1 MADDLISTALERA
14 PDTDDVLIGPGAL
27 GSVGEVVRR
36 VVGDRPVTVVADE
49 VTWRVAGKQV
59 QEQLDASGATAGEAF
74 LFPAGTFVR
83 ADYANVEKVRDALA
97 SHEAIPVAVGSG
109 TINDLTKL
117 AAHRLGRPYM
127 AVATAASMD
136 GYTAF
141 GASITRGGSSRR
153 STARPPSPSSP
164 TLDVIAAA
172 PTAMT
177 ASGYADLLAKVDR
190 RGRLDRR
197 RRARRRA
204 DRRGRPGT
212 PCRAG
217 CATWLGDPAGLRRG
231 DRDAVR
237 PPDRRPDDGRLRDA
251 GGRGRAGRRPGP
263 STSSATCGT
272 CSTTPTTAARRR
284 TGSRS
289 ASARCASVALYEQL
303 LDRDLGDIDVD
314 ALAAAWPTADQVA
327 RDVEAVHSIDGVR
340 TAAVAESL
348 AKHVGPEQ
356 LAERLEL
363 VRTRWPELRE
373 RLVGQLLPAAELA
386 EMLRAAGAPSRP
398 ADIGVSAETLRDTY
412 YRCRTI
418 RRRYTVLDLA
428 AETGVLEPCVEE
440 LFAPG
445 GFWA

>member
-97 SHEAIPVAVGSG
+97 ARDAIPVAVGSG
-109 TINDLTKL
+109 SLNDLVKR
-117 AAHRLGRPYM
+117 AAHELDRRYVV
-127 AVATAASMD
+127 VATAASMD

-141 GASITRGGSSRR
+141 GAAHDPRGLQADDDLPAPWRVV
-153 STARPPSPSSP
+153 AD
-164 TLDVIAAA
+164 LDVIAAA
-172 PTAMT
+172 PAGMK

-190 RGRLDRR
+190 RAPTGSSPTRSAWSRSTRRSGRSS
-197 RRARRRA
+197 RARCATGSARPAELAAGDPAALGGLVEGLVMCGLAMQATPPSRPASGAEHQFSHLWEMERLGA
-204 DRRGRPGT
+204 DRRPPLSHGFKVGI
-212 PCRAG
+212 G
-217 CATWLGDPAGLRRG
+217 SI
-231 DRDAVR
+231 AV
-237 PPDRRPDDGRLRDA
+237 A
-251 GGRGRAGRRPGP
+251 
-263 STSSATCGT
+263 
-272 CSTTPTTAARRR
+272 
-284 TGSRS
+284 
-289 ASARCASVALYEQL
+289 ALYERL

-386 EMLRAAGAPSRP
+386 EMLHAAGAPPGRRT
-398 ADIGVSAETLRDTY
+398 SASP
-412 YRCRTI
+412 
-418 RRRYTVLDLA
+418 RRRCATPTTA
-428 AETGVLEPCVEE
+428 AGRSAAATPSSTSPRRPELLEPCVEE